1 LRNSNICRS
10 RIFQRPR
17 LQLWILVWMAG
28 FCLLPEASALDP
40 SRAMSQYVHDRWGE
54 DNGFLQGAVYAISQ
68 SPDGYLWVGT
78 ERGLVRFDGFSYTL
92 IQRPIPNL
100 PPTGP
105 VRGLVSDAE
114 GNMWVRLTGP
124 RLLRYR
130 DGRFDDAVS
139 DFALEAVTFT
149 AMSSDDSGGML
160 LSGLGDRTLMRYTA
174 GKFKTLVKVAEIP
187 GTVISM
193 AETRDHRVWIGTPDH
208 GLFRADGSAISTV
221 IPSLANKKINTLLP
235 ANNGGLWIGTDEGL
249 LFWDGTQLEERNLPP
264 SMAQLQILALAND
277 PQGNIWVGTNR
288 GLIRITTAGA
298 VALDQLS
305 SAPDAD
311 VTTIYLDRDGAL
323 WFGGS
328 RGIERLRDGMFTT
341 YSHAD
346 GLPSDSNGPVY
357 VDAKGRTWFAPL
369 TGGLYWFKGAE
380 VRRITLAG
388 LDKDV
393 VYSISGGSDEI
404 CVGRQRGG
412 LTVLTEKANGFTART
427 YSHDDGLAQNSVYS
441 VLRTRDGSVWA
452 GTISG
457 GISRLKDGVFTSY
470 SVSRGLSS
478 DSIHSIIEGND
489 GSISIATPA
498 GLDVFRNGHW
508 THSVLGLDPLS
519 NVRSIFED
527 AEHVLWIVTA
537 DGLAFRYFGHVEILR
552 QLPDLLREPIYGISE
567 DASGSIWI
575 STSDHVLRVNREH
588 LMADSLSDLDVQSY
602 GKEDGLRG
610 TQGVNRDRSMTTDHS
625 GRIWISLNRGIAMTD
640 TKVTSGDSAPDAVRL
655 ESTFAEGRRV
665 DLRAAPEIAAGNK
678 IVTFNFAGTSL
689 SNPERTRF
697 RYKLDGSDRS
707 WSNATTLREVTYTNL
722 GPGSYHFHITA
733 SSGEGL
739 WNGPETIIPFTIARA
754 YWQTWWFRWLCITVL
769 LLGMIF
775 LYRLRIYF
783 LTRQL
788 NVRFQERLAERTRIA
803 QDLHD
808 TLLQG
813 VLSASMQL
821 DVAEDQVPENSPAKP
836 LLKRVLQLMGQVTEE
851 GRTALRGLRTTPS
864 DNLSLEKAFSRM
876 RQELGVSEKIGYR
889 VVAQS
894 ATRPLRPLIRDEVY
908 RIGREALV
916 NAFRHSSAS
925 TVEVEVDYASNY
937 LRVMVRDDGRG
948 IDPVVLQTGREGHW
962 GLVGMRERSESIG
975 GKLKLRSRVGA
986 GTEIELVVPST
997 IAFEGQPHH
1006 TPSRWRH
1013 WLTRERFAESVAD
1026 DSERDSE

>member
-1 LRNSNICRS
+1 
-10 RIFQRPR
+10 
-17 LQLWILVWMAG
+17 
-28 FCLLPEASALDP
+28 
-40 SRAMSQYVHDRWGE
+40 MSQYIHDTWG
-54 DNGFLQGAVYAISQ
+54 DNNGFLGGAVYGVAQ
-68 SPDGYLWVGT
+68 SADGYLWIAT
-78 ERGLVRFDGFSYTL
+78 ERGLVRFDGLNYRL
-92 IQRPIPNL
+92 IQRPIPDL

-114 GNMWVRLTGP
+114 GNVWVRLSGP
-124 RLLRYR
+124 RLLCYR
-130 DGRFDDAVS
+130 DGRFEDAVS
-139 DFALEAVTFT
+139 AFGLEAVTLT
-149 AMSSDDSGGML
+149 TMSSDNSGGVL
-160 LSGLGDRTLMRYTA
+160 LSGLGDRTLRYSG
-174 GKFKTLVKVAEIP
+174 GKFETIVQTAKIP
-187 GTVISM
+187 GTAISM
-193 AETRDHRVWIGTPDH
+193 AQTRDHRIWIGTPDN
-208 GLFRADGSAISTV
+208 GLFRVNDGAISSVT
-221 IPSLANKKINTLLP
+221 PQLANKKINTLLA
-235 ANNGGLWIGTDEGL
+235 ANSGGLWIGTDEGL
-249 LFWDGTQLEERNLPP
+249 FFWDGAQLQEANLPP
-264 SMAQLQILALAND
+264 LMSQLQILALAKD

-288 GLIRITTAGA
+288 GLIRVTAAGT
-298 VALDQLS
+298 VSLDQLS
-305 SAPDAD
+305 SRPDAD

-341 YSHAD
+341 YSRAD
-346 GLPSDSNGPVY
+346 GLPSDSNGPIY
-357 VDAKGRTWFAPL
+357 VDAKGRIWSAPL
-369 TGGLYWFKGAE
+369 TGGLYWFKGTEA
-380 VRRITLAG
+380 RPITLAG
-388 LDKDV
+388 LDKDI
-393 VYSISGGSDEI
+393 VYSISGGSGEI

-427 YSHDDGLAQNSVYS
+427 YTQDDGLAQNSVYS

-457 GISRLKDGVFTSY
+457 GISRLKDGVFTTY
-470 SVSRGLSS
+470 SVIQGLSS

-508 THSVLGLDPLS
+508 ARSALDLS

-527 AEHVLWIVTA
+527 AEHVLWVVTA

-552 QLPDLLREPIYGISE
+552 ELPDSLREPIYGISE
-567 DASGSIWI
+567 DASGSLWI

-588 LMADSLSDLDVQSY
+588 LMADSLGDVDVQSY
-602 GKEDGLRG
+602 GREDGLLG
-610 TQGVNRDRSMTTDHS
+610 TQGVNRDRSMTTDHF
-625 GRIWISLNRGIAMTD
+625 GRVWISLNHGIAMAD
-640 TKVTSGDSAPDAVRL
+640 PNMTSGDSAPVSVRL
-655 ESTFAEGRRV
+655 ESTLAGGRRV
-665 DLRAAPEIAAGNK
+665 DLKASPKIAAGSK
-678 IVTFNFAGTSL
+678 SVTFNFASTSL

-697 RYKLDGSDRS
+697 RYKLDDSDRD
-707 WSNATTLREVTYTNL
+707 WSGVVALRQVTYTNL
-722 GPGSYHFHITA
+722 GPGSYRFHVVA

-739 WNGPETIIPFTIARA
+739 WNGPETIIAFTIARA
-754 YWQTWWFRWLCITVL
+754 YWQTWWFQGLCIAVVVL
-769 LLGMIF
+769 GIIV
-775 LYRLRIYF
+775 LYRLRVYF

-813 VLSASMQL
+813 VLSVSMQL

-851 GRTALRGLRTTPS
+851 GRTALRSLRTTPS
-864 DNLSLEKAFSRM
+864 DNLSLEKAFSRV
-876 RQELGVSEKIGYR
+876 RQELGVGERIGCR

-925 TVEVEVDYASNY
+925 TVEVEVDYASKY

-986 GTEIELVVPST
+986 GTEIELVVPSA
-997 IAFEGQPHH
+997 IAFEGQSHH
-1006 TPSRWRH
+1006 TPSRWRQ
-1013 WLTRERFAESVAD
+1013 WLGRERFEKSVAD
-1026 DSERDSE
+1026 DGERDSE

>member
-1 LRNSNICRS
+1 
-10 RIFQRPR
+10 
-17 LQLWILVWMAG
+17 
-28 FCLLPEASALDP
+28 
-40 SRAMSQYVHDRWGE
+40 
-54 DNGFLQGAVYAISQ
+54 
-68 SPDGYLWVGT
+68 
-78 ERGLVRFDGFSYTL
+78 
-92 IQRPIPNL
+92 
-100 PPTGP
+100 
-105 VRGLVSDAE
+105 
-114 GNMWVRLTGP
+114 
-124 RLLRYR
+124 
-130 DGRFDDAVS
+130 
-139 DFALEAVTFT
+139 
-149 AMSSDDSGGML
+149 
-160 LSGLGDRTLMRYTA
+160 
-174 GKFKTLVKVAEIP
+174 
-187 GTVISM
+187 
-193 AETRDHRVWIGTPDH
+193 
-208 GLFRADGSAISTV
+208 
-221 IPSLANKKINTLLP
+221 
-235 ANNGGLWIGTDEGL
+235 
-249 LFWDGTQLEERNLPP
+249 
-264 SMAQLQILALAND
+264 
-277 PQGNIWVGTNR
+277 
-288 GLIRITTAGA
+288 
-298 VALDQLS
+298 
-305 SAPDAD
+305 
-311 VTTIYLDRDGAL
+311 
-323 WFGGS
+323 
-328 RGIERLRDGMFTT
+328 
-341 YSHAD
+341 
-346 GLPSDSNGPVY
+346 
-357 VDAKGRTWFAPL
+357 
-369 TGGLYWFKGAE
+369 
-380 VRRITLAG
+380 LAG
-388 LDKDV
+388 LDKDI

-412 LTVLTEKANGFTART
+412 LTVLTEETNGFTART
-427 YSHDDGLAQNSVYS
+427 YTHDVGLAQNSVYS

-457 GISRLKDGVFTSY
+457 GISRLKDGVITTY
-470 SVSRGLSS
+470 SVTQGLSS
-478 DSIHSIIEGND
+478 NSIHSILEGND
-489 GSISIATPA
+489 GSISIGTSA

-508 THSVLGLDPLS
+508 THSALGPKPLS

-537 DGLAFRYFGHVEILR
+537 DGLAFRYFGHVEIPR
-552 QLPDLLREPIYGISE
+552 QLPDLLREPIYGVSE
-567 DASGSIWI
+567 DASGSLWI

-588 LMADSLSDLDVQSY
+588 LMADSLTDLDVQSY
-602 GKEDGLRG
+602 GKEDGLLG
-610 TQGVNRDRSMTTDHS
+610 THGVNRDRSMTPDPF

-640 TKVTSGDSAPDAVRL
+640 TNLPSGDSAPDAVRL
-655 ESTFAEGRRV
+655 ESIFAEGKRV
-665 DLRAAPEIAAGNK
+665 DLRAEPEIAAGNK

-697 RYKLDGSDRS
+697 RYKLDGSDRD
-707 WSNATTLREVTYTNL
+707 WSNAVTLRQVTYTNL
-722 GPGSYHFHITA
+722 GPGSYRFHIMA

-739 WNGPETIIPFTIARA
+739 WNGPETIISFTIARA
-754 YWQTWWFRWLCITVL
+754 YWQTWWFRSMYAAVAVL
-769 LLGMIF
+769 GVIL

-916 NAFRHSSAS
+916 NAFRHASAS

-937 LRVMVRDDGRG
+937 LRVLVRDDGRG

-997 IAFEGQPHH
+997 IAFEEAHH
-1006 TPSRWRH
+1006 TPSGWRRW
-1013 WLTRERFAESVAD
+1013 LPRERFEESVAD
-1026 DSERDSE
+1026 DSKRDSE

>member
-1 LRNSNICRS
+1 
-10 RIFQRPR
+10 
-17 LQLWILVWMAG
+17 
-28 FCLLPEASALDP
+28 
-40 SRAMSQYVHDRWGE
+40 MSQYIHDAWG
-54 DNGFLQGAVYAISQ
+54 DSNGFLGGAVYSIAQ
-68 SPDGYLWVGT
+68 SPDGYLWIGT
-78 ERGLVRFDGFSYTL
+78 ERGLVRFDGFNYTL
-92 IQRPIPNL
+92 IQRPIPGL

-114 GNMWVRLTGP
+114 GNLWVRLNGP

-139 DFALEAVTFT
+139 DFDLEAVTYT
-149 AMSSDDSGGML
+149 AMSPDDSGGVL
-160 LSGLGDRTLMRYTA
+160 LSGLGDRTVLRYSG
-174 GKFKTLVKVAEIP
+174 GKFKTLVKVADIP

-193 AETRDHRVWIGTPDH
+193 AETRDRRVWIGTPDN
-208 GLFRADGSAISTV
+208 GLFRVSDGAVSSVT
-221 IPSLANKKINTLLP
+221 PQLANKKINTLLA
-235 ANNGGLWIGTDEGL
+235 ANSGGLWIGTDEGL
-249 LFWDGTQLEERNLPP
+249 FFWDGAQLQEEANLSPLN
-264 SMAQLQILALAND
+264 SQLQILALAKD
-277 PQGNIWVGTNR
+277 SQGSVWVGTNR
-288 GLIRITTAGA
+288 GLLRITAAGT
-298 VALDQLS
+298 VSLDQLS
-305 SAPDAD
+305 SEAGAD
-311 VTTIYLDRDGAL
+311 VTTIYQDRDGAL

-341 YSHAD
+341 YSRAN
-346 GLPSDSNGPVY
+346 GLPSDSNGPIY

-369 TGGLYWFKGAE
+369 TGGLYWFKETE
-380 VRRITLAG
+380 VRPITLAG

-393 VYSISGGSDEI
+393 VYSISGGSGEI

-412 LTVLTEKANGFTART
+412 LTVLTEKANDFTART
-427 YSHDDGLAQNSVYS
+427 YTHDDGLAQNSVYS
-441 VLRTRDGSVWA
+441 VLRTRDGAVWA

-457 GISRLKDGVFTSY
+457 GISRLKNGLFTTY
-470 SVSRGLSS
+470 SVSDGLSS
-478 DSIHSIIEGND
+478 DTINSVVEGHD
-489 GSISIATPA
+489 GTVWIATPT
-498 GLDVFRNGHW
+498 GLGAFLNDRW
-508 THSVLGLDPLS
+508 TSSALGREPLS
-519 NVRSIFED
+519 NVRTIFED
-527 AEHVLWIVTA
+527 SEHVLWIA
-537 DGLAFRYFGHVEILR
+537 IGEGLAFRRFGRVEIPR
-552 QLPDLLREPIYGISE
+552 QLPDSLREPIYGISE
-567 DASGSIWI
+567 DGSGSLWI
-575 STSDHVLRVNREH
+575 VTSDHVLRVNRER
-588 LMADSLSDLDVQSY
+588 LMTDSLGDADVESY
-602 GKEDGLRG
+602 GKEDGLLG
-610 TQGVNRDRSMTTDHS
+610 TQGVNRDRSMITDHF
-625 GRIWISLNRGIAMTD
+625 GRVWASLNHGIAIADPKITF
-640 TKVTSGDSAPDAVRL
+640 GDSPSVAVRL
-655 ESTFAEGRRV
+655 ESTLAGGKRV
-665 DLRAAPEIAAGNK
+665 DLKASPKIAAGSK
-678 IVTFNFAGTSL
+678 SVTFNYAGTSL
-689 SNPERTRF
+689 STPERTRF
-697 RYKLDGSDRS
+697 RYKLDGSDHD
-707 WSNATTLREVTYTNL
+707 WSGVVTSRQVTYTNL
-722 GPGSYHFHITA
+722 GPGSYRFHVVA

-739 WNGPETIIPFTIARA
+739 WNGPETVIPFTIARA
-754 YWQTWWFRWLCITVL
+754 YWQTWWFQSLCVAIAVL
-769 LLGMIF
+769 GIIV

-851 GRTALRGLRTTPS
+851 GRTALRGLRTTQS

-997 IAFEGQPHH
+997 VAFEVQLHH
-1006 TPSRWRH
+1006 TPSRWRR
-1013 WLTRERFAESVAD
+1013 WLSRERFEESVAD

>member
-1 LRNSNICRS
+1 MH
-10 RIFQRPR
+10 
-17 LQLWILVWMAG
+17 LWVLAWMAG
-28 FCLLPEASALDP
+28 VCLLPRASALDP
-40 SRAMSQYVHDRWGE
+40 SKTMSQYVHDRWGD

-78 ERGLVRFDGFSYTL
+78 ERGLVRFDGSRYTL
-92 IQRPIPNL
+92 IQRPIPTL

-114 GNMWVRLTGP
+114 GNMWVRLNGP

-130 DGRFDDAVS
+130 DGRFDDAIS
-139 DFALEAVTFT
+139 EFGLEAVTYT
-149 AMSSDDSGGML
+149 AMSPDGGGGML
-160 LSGLGDRTLMRYTA
+160 LSGLGDRTVLHYTG
-174 GKFKTLVKVAEIP
+174 GKFKTLVKVADIP

-193 AETRDHRVWIGTPDH
+193 AETRDHRVWIGTPDR
-208 GLFRADGSAISTV
+208 GLFRADGGAMSTV
-221 IPSLANKKINTLLP
+221 IPSIANRKINTLL
-235 ANNGGLWIGTDEGL
+235 AAHNGGLWIGTDEGL

-264 SMAQLQILALAND
+264 LMAQLQILALAND
-277 PQGNIWVGTNR
+277 PEGNIWVGTNR
-288 GLIRITTAGA
+288 GLIRITAAGA
-298 VALDQLS
+298 ASFDQLS
-305 SAPDAD
+305 SGPGAD

-328 RGIERLRDGMFTT
+328 RGIERLRDGRFTT
-341 YSHAD
+341 YSYAE
-346 GLPSDSNGPVY
+346 GLPSDSNGPIY
-357 VDAKGRTWFAPL
+357 IDSKGRSWFAPL

-412 LTVLTEKANGFTART
+412 LTVLTENAGGLTART
-427 YSHDDGLAQNSVYS
+427 YTQSEGLAQNSVYS
-441 VLRTRDGSVWA
+441 VLRARDGTVWA

-457 GISRLKDGVFTSY
+457 GISRLKDGVFTTY
-470 SVSRGLSS
+470 SVTQGLSS
-478 DSIHSIIEGND
+478 DSIHSIIEGHD

-498 GLDVFRNGHW
+498 GLDVFRNDHW
-508 THSVLGLDPLS
+508 TNFALGPKPLS
-519 NVRSIFED
+519 NVRSLFED
-527 AEHVLWIVTA
+527 AEHVLWIATA
-537 DGLAFRYFGHVEILR
+537 DGLAFRYMDRVEIPP
-552 QLPDLLREPIYGISE
+552 QLPDSLREPIYGISE
-567 DASGSIWI
+567 DASGSLWI

-588 LMADSLSDLDVQSY
+588 LMSDSLADLDVQSY
-602 GKEDGLRG
+602 GKDDGLLG
-610 TQGVNRDRSMTTDHS
+610 TRGVNRDRSMTNDQF

-640 TKVTSGDSAPDAVRL
+640 AKLTPGDSASAAVRL
-655 ESTFAEGRRV
+655 ESTFVEGRRV
-665 DLRAAPEIAAGNK
+665 DLQASPQLAAGNR

-689 SNPERTRF
+689 SNAEQTRF
-697 RYKLDGSDRS
+697 RYKLDGSDHH
-707 WSNATTLREVTYTNL
+707 WSDAVASRQVTYTNL
-722 GPGSYHFHITA
+722 GPGSYRFHIMA

-754 YWQTWWFRWLCITVL
+754 YWQTWWFQGLCIAVVF
-769 LLGMIF
+769 LGMIV

-803 QDLHD
+803 QELHD

-821 DVAEDQVPENSPAKP
+821 DVAEDQVPDNSPAKP
-836 LLKRVLQLMGQVTEE
+836 LLRRVLQLMGQVTEE
-851 GRTALRGLRTTPS
+851 GRTALRGLRTTQS

-986 GTEIELVVPST
+986 GTEIELVVPSA
-997 IAFEGQPHH
+997 IAFEGQSHDTASH
-1006 TPSRWRH
+1006 WRRW
-1013 WLTRERFAESVAD
+1013 LSRERFEKAVAD
-1026 DSERDSE
+1026 EHERGSE